1 MEQQLYNDLQNITFT
16 LIYINFFCYLYYVF
30 KIVKNNFFISYQ
42 LEDDIN
48 DFVSLKNA
56 YQETEEDKLLKEK
69 NDPHEIKYE
78 NKYL

>member
-56 YQETEEDKLLKEK
+56 YQET
-69 NDPHEIKYE
+69 
-78 NKYL
+78 